1 MLAFSKGPGM
11 KKKNSQ
17 ARQHVR
23 LENTKGSHTMWELNK
38 DETLHAQVWP
48 LKARCEKEEEDVKQL
63 REKQKMQAQI
73 WLSVVTV
80 LWHVLAF

>member
-1 MLAFSKGPGM
+1 
-11 KKKNSQ
+11 
-17 ARQHVR
+17 
-23 LENTKGSHTMWELNK
+23 MWELNK

-73 WLSVVTV
+73 WLSVVIV